1 MRPEDAALHITV
13 GYLLFLAGREW
24 QQNVAR
30 DSFWL
35 ELSTVNFL
43 FLSRSLQRSGLSRGK
58 RFCAPL

>member
-13 GYLLFLAGREW
+13 GYLQFLAAREW

-43 FLSRSLQRSGLSRGK
+43 FLSRSLQRSGLSRGNL
-58 RFCAPL
+58 FCAPL